1 MTGFDMNDIYSMKE
15 NTASLPDAE
24 KRRLSGRAV
33 LALLALALLLSVLCS
48 FAFGRYPVSLRE
60 LGGIFLS
67 RIPFLNME
75 PFWSNAQAVAIWNVR
90 LPRILTAVLVGA
102 CLSAAGAA
110 YQGVFQNP
118 IAAPDILG
126 ASAGAGF
133 GAALAIFLG
142 LGSAWITGFAFAAS
156 LITVFLV
163 FAVGNRVKGEKT
175 LGLVL
180 AGIMISSLF
189 QAGTSFIKLAADP
202 NNKLPAITYWLMG
215 SLAGA
220 DNNELR
226 FIVWPML
233 IGMLPLWLMRWR
245 LNVIT
250 MGDDEARAMGVD
262 AVKVRLAVVFGATLV
277 TAASVSVSGMIG
289 WVGLVIPHMTRR
301 LVGSDYRVLMPASI
315 LAGGIFLLLVD
326 DISRNL
332 ASMEIPIG
340 ILTAVIGA
348 PFFLLLI
355 IRRDAWHA

>member
-1 MTGFDMNDIYSMKE
+1 MSKRNRTTGK
-15 NTASLPDAE
+15 TASFPDSE

-33 LALLALALLLSVLCS
+33 LVLLTIALLLAILGS
-48 FAFGRYPVSLRE
+48 FALGRYPVGLRE

-67 RIPFLNME
+67 RIVSIE
-75 PFWSNAQAVAIWNVR
+75 PFWSDAQAAAVWNVR
-90 LPRILTAVLVGA
+90 LPRILLAVLVGA
-102 CLSAAGAA
+102 SLSAAGAA

-142 LGSAWITGFAFAAS
+142 LSSAGITAFAFAAS

-163 FAVGNRVKGEKT
+163 FIIGSKVKGEKT

-215 SLAGA
+215 SLSGA
-220 DNNELR
+220 DNEELR

-233 IGMLPLWLMRWR
+233 LGLLPLWLMRWR

-262 AVKVRLAVVFGATLV
+262 ASKVRLAVVFGATLV

-289 WVGLVIPHMTRR
+289 WVGLVIPHRTRR
-301 LVGSDYRVLMPASI
+301 LVGSDYRVLMPASV
-315 LAGGIFLLLVD
+315 LAGGTFMLLVD

-332 ASMEIPIG
+332 TSMEIPIG

-348 PFFLLLI
+348 PVFLLLI

>member
-1 MTGFDMNDIYSMKE
+1 MNRTTEK
-15 NTASLPDAE
+15 TASFPDTE

-33 LALLALALLLSVLCS
+33 LVLLSIALILSILCS
-48 FAFGRYPVSLRE
+48 FAFGRYPVGLRE

-67 RIPFLNME
+67 RLPFVSIE
-75 PFWSNAQAVAIWNVR
+75 PFWSSAQAVAVWNVR
-90 LPRILTAVLVGA
+90 LPRILMAVLVGA
-102 CLSAAGAA
+102 CLSAAGAS

-133 GAALAIFLG
+133 GAALAIFLE
-142 LGSAWITGFAFAAS
+142 LSSAWITGFAFVAS

-163 FAVGNRVKGEKT
+163 FVIGNKVKGERT

-220 DNNELR
+220 DTEDLR

-233 IGMLPLWLMRWR
+233 IGLLPLWLMRWR

-262 AVKVRLAVVFGATLV
+262 ASKVRLAVVFGATLV

-301 LVGSDYRVLMPASI
+301 LVGSDYRVLMPASV
-315 LAGGIFLLLVD
+315 LAGGTFMLLVD

-332 ASMEIPIG
+332 TSMEIPIG

>member
-1 MTGFDMNDIYSMKE
+1 MKKTTE
-15 NTASLPDAE
+15 KQRLP
-24 KRRLSGRAV
+24 GNAV
-33 LALLALALLLSVLCS
+33 IALLAATLLLAVLLS
-48 FAFGRYPVSLRE
+48 FAVGRYPVRLRE
-60 LGGIFLS
+60 LCGILLS
-67 RIPFLNME
+67 RVVPVE
-75 PFWSNAQAVAIWNVR
+75 PFWSEAQEVAVWNVR
-90 LPRILTAVLVGA
+90 LPRILMAVLVGA
-102 CLSAAGAA
+102 CLAAAGTA

-142 LGSAWITGFAFAAS
+142 LSKAGITALAFVSS
-156 LITVFLV
+156 LITVLLV
-163 FAVGNRVKGEKT
+163 FLIGSRVKGEKT

-215 SLAGA
+215 SLSGAGRA
-220 DNNELR
+220 ELR

-250 MGDDEARAMGVD
+250 MGDAEAQAMGVD
-262 AVKVRLAVVFGATLV
+262 AAKVRLAVILGATLV
-277 TAASVSVSGMIG
+277 TAAAVSVSGMIG
-289 WVGLVIPHMTRR
+289 WVGLVIPHMMRR
-301 LVGSDYRVLMPASI
+301 LAGSDFRLLMPASV
-315 LAGGIFLLLVD
+315 LAGGTFMLLVD

-340 ILTAVIGA
+340 ILTAMIGA

-355 IRRDAWHA
+355 TRRDANRA

>member
-1 MTGFDMNDIYSMKE
+1 MEKTEKKIYE
-15 NTASLPDAE
+15 TTLLPDSE
-24 KRRLSGRAV
+24 KRRLSGNMV
-33 LALLALALLLSVLCS
+33 IVLLAFAMIIAIIGS
-48 FAFGRYPVSLRE
+48 FAFGRYPVALRD
-60 LGGIFLS
+60 LCGIFLS
-67 RIPFLNME
+67 RLPFIHIDQ
-75 PFWSNAQAVAIWNVR
+75 FWSDVQAIAIWNIR
-90 LPRILTAVLVGA
+90 LPRVLLAVLVGS

-142 LGSAWITGFAFAAS
+142 MSKAGITAFAFAAS
-156 LITVFLV
+156 LLTVLLV
-163 FAVGNRVKGEKT
+163 FTIGNRVKAEKT

-189 QAGTSFIKLAADP
+189 QAGTSFIKLVADP

-215 SLAGA
+215 SLTGA
-220 DNNELR
+220 DKYELS
-226 FIVWPML
+226 FIIWPML
-233 IGMLPLWLMRWR
+233 LGMIPLWLLRWR

-250 MGDDEARAMGVD
+250 MGDGEARAMGVD
-262 AVKVRLAVVFGATLV
+262 AVKVRLAIVFSATLL
-277 TAASVSVSGMIG
+277 TAAAVSVSGMIG

-301 LVGSDYRVLMPASI
+301 LVGSDYRFLLPASV
-315 LAGGIFLLLVD
+315 LAGGTFMLLVD

-355 IRRDAWHA
+355 MRRDAWHA

>member
-1 MTGFDMNDIYSMKE
+1 MMKKAE
-15 NTASLPDAE
+15 KTLEETVMYPDAE
-24 KRRLSGRAV
+24 KRRLSGRTVIV
-33 LALLALALLLSVLCS
+33 LLTFALILSILCS
-48 FAFGRYPVSLRE
+48 FALGRYPVDLRE
-60 LGGIFLS
+60 LGGILLD
-67 RIPFLNME
+67 RLPFINIE
-75 PFWSNAQAVAIWNVR
+75 PFWSSAQAAAVWNVR
-90 LPRILTAVLVGA
+90 LPRILLAVLVGA

-142 LGSAWITGFAFAAS
+142 LGSAGITALAFVSS

-163 FAVGNRVKGEKT
+163 FSIGNRVKGEKT

-189 QAGTSFIKLAADP
+189 QAGTSFIKLVADP

-215 SLAGA
+215 SLSGA
-220 DNNELR
+220 KNEELG
-226 FIVWPML
+226 FIIWPML
-233 IGMLPLWLMRWR
+233 IGMLPLLAMRWR
-245 LNVIT
+245 LTVIT
-250 MGDDEARAMGVD
+250 MGDEEARAMGVD
-262 AVKVRLAVVFGATLV
+262 ASKVRLAVVFGATLV

-301 LVGSDYRVLMPASI
+301 LVGSDFRVLMPASV
-315 LAGGIFLLLVD
+315 LAGGTFMLLVD

-332 ASMEIPIG
+332 TSMEIPIG

-348 PFFLLLI
+348 PVFLLLI
-355 IRRDAWHA
+355 LRRDAWHA